1 MLYAQ
6 VPREHRALS
15 YALWPSGEAH
25 DVETFTDV
33 DAVGLLLALRVFL
46 HFDLAILAILFLA
59 SILRC
64 FSLRFFYLALATP
77 FLSDWSLAKHVQ
89 MGSIFILLGHHCHPL
104 TLSVGAHGLPTALG
118 HLLGACFTCKL
129 FGIWKLRVFQSR
141 AANARRGS
149 CRDLL
154 HHLLLEDFRHLVI
167 SWNLCHLV
175 STKQSGS
182 PSQWCGF

>member
-129 FGIWKLRVFQSR
+129 FRIWKLRVFQSR
-141 AANARRGS
+141 AANARRGELQRS
-149 CRDLL
+149 
-154 HHLLLEDFRHLVI
+154 
-167 SWNLCHLV
+167 
-175 STKQSGS
+175 S
-182 PSQWCGF
+182 PPSSP